1 MQRIV
6 NRRHLLVGAS
16 AFAICAPYV
25 SRKAHAAEFSLKYG
39 NDLPSQHP
47 MNLRAAAAIEKIA
60 AETKGRVEIKLFA
73 NNALGS
79 DSDMISQ
86 LRTGALEFFSVSGTI
101 LSVLVQVAAIGGVG
115 FAFPDY
121 PAFWKA
127 MDGTLGSHVR
137 GQIAKSGIY
146 TFDRLWDNGF
156 RQITSATKP
165 INSPADLKGF
175 KIRVPISPLFV
186 SMFKAFEASPTS
198 INFGEVYTALQTR
211 IVDGQENPLAII
223 STAKLYEVQKYCSL
237 TNHIADGFWFMA
249 NAKMWQQMPADLR
262 DIISRNINEAALL
275 ERQDI
280 ATLNETIVQT
290 LEKQGLV
297 FNRPNTEPFREMLRK
312 ANFYSE
318 WKQKFGEEAWA
329 VLESNTG
336 KLS

>member
-1 MQRIV
+1 MQHIV
-6 NRRHLLVGAS
+6 NRRRLLAGAS
-16 AFAICAPYV
+16 TLAICTPYIL
-25 SRKAHAAEFSLKYG
+25 RTACAAEFSLKYG

-47 MNLRAAAAIEKIA
+47 MNLRAQAAIEKIA

-101 LSVLVQVAAIGGVG
+101 LSVLVPVAAIGGIG

-137 GQIAKSGIY
+137 AQIAKSGIY
-146 TFDRLWDNGF
+146 TFDNLWDNGF
-156 RQITSATKP
+156 RQITSAVKP
-165 INSPADLKGF
+165 INTPADLKGF

-249 NAKMWQQMPADLR
+249 NAKMWQAMPADLR
-262 DIISRNINEAALL
+262 EIISRNINEAALL

-297 FNRPNTEPFREMLRK
+297 FNKPNTDPFREVLRK